1 MILRQ
6 LLEFAAARYP
16 ERVAI
21 ADGERSYT
29 YAAWDERV
37 NRVANALSEL
47 GVRRGD
53 RVVQV
58 IKNREENCAIH
69 LACQKLGAV
78 NTPINFRWAS
88 GEIEFCIDDAEAR
101 LVVLEAATAEAVL
114 AARGRCRSDPRLV
127 CVGAVPSFG
136 SAPPPPNNGGPG
148 GPPLLGGGGAGPALI
163 SFDQAVAAA
172 PPSRPSGPVDESDI
186 ALML

>member
-21 ADGERSYT
+21 VDGERRYT

-37 NRVANALSEL
+37 NRVANTLAEL

-69 LACQKLGAV
+69 MACQKLGAV

-88 GEIEFCIDDAEAR
+88 GEIEYCVNDAEAR
-101 LVVLEAATAEAVL
+101 VVVFEGATAEQVL
-114 AARGRCRSDPRLV
+114 SARARFRSNPVLLYV
-127 CVGAVPSFG
+127 EPN
-136 SAPPPPNNGGPG
+136 AP
-148 GPPLLGGGGAGPALI
+148 
-163 SFDQAVAAA
+163 
-172 PPSRPSGPVDESDI
+172 E
-186 ALML
+186 

>member
-21 ADGERSYT
+21 ADGERRYT

-37 NRVANALSEL
+37 NRLANALAEL

-69 LACQKLGAV
+69 MACQKLGAV

-101 LVVLEAATAEAVL
+101 VVALEAATADAVL
-114 AARGRCRSDPRLV
+114 AARDRCRSDPRLV
-127 CVGAVPSFG
+127 WVGPA
-136 SAPPPPNNGGPG
+136 APPPNNGGPG
-148 GPPLLGGGGAGPALI
+148 GPPLLGGGAAGPALI

-172 PPSRPSGPVDESDI
+172 PPS
-186 ALML
+186 